1 MAATAPR
8 DLSDKAL
15 GLAPLKPPGLGTNV
29 GPLRVDVLALLS
41 DEAKALVLG
50 ELLDMRANAAK
61 GTDGKRPVL
70 IDADMA
76 IRRVARG
83 LYRYELRRAD
93 SLAQLDFDVTTGR
106 VPL

>member
-1 MAATAPR
+1 MSAGLPP
-8 DLSDKAL
+8 LSPA
-15 GLAPLKPPGLGTNV
+15 GPPQPVEEARG
-29 GPLRVDVLALLS
+29 DVMALLS

-50 ELLDMRANAAK
+50 ELADMRTNATK
-61 GTDGKRPVL
+61 GSDGKRPVL

-93 SLAQLDFDVTTGR
+93 ALAQIDFDVTTGGA
-106 VPL
+106 PL